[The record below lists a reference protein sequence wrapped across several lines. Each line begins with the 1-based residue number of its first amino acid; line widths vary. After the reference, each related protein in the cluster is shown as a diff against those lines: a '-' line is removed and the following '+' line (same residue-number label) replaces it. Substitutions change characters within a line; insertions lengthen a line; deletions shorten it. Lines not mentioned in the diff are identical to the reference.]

1 MTFYPIAKTRKY
13 ADWAEKTGRAIQ
25 TKRRYPGE
33 NDKKV
38 RDLLQAL

>member
-13 ADWAEKTGRAIQ
+13 AACAEKKGRAIQ
-25 TKRRYPGE
+25 TIRGYPGE

-38 RDLLQAL
+38 RELLQAL